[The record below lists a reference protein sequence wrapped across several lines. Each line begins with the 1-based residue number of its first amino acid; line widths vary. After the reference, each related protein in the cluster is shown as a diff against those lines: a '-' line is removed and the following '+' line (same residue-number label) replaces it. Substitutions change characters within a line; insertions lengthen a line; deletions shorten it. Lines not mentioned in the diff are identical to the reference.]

1 MISCSAP
8 STGGTN
14 HEHAVQYTVEIDG
27 VVSQIGAKTIS
38 PDGRVLTIVIQYP
51 DSDQANQILRFN
63 RRR

>member
-1 MISCSAP
+1 M
-8 STGGTN
+8 
-14 HEHAVQYTVEIDG
+14 QYTVEIDG